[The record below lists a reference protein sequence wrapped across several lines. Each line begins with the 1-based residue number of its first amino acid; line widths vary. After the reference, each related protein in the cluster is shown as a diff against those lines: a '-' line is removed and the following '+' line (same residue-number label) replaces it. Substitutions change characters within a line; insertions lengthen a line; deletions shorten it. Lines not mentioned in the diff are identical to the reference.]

1 MAGQKSKKQTR
12 HPSALKRNRQTIKR
26 TARNR
31 TVAST
36 VRTYVKKVRAAI
48 AAKDTK
54 AAEEALLAAVSVL
67 DKAAGK
73 GVVHRKA
80 AARSISRL
88 SSAVNKTK
96 TPAAAK

>member
-12 HPSALKRNRQTIKR
+12 HPSALKRNRQTVKR
-26 TARNR
+26 TVRNR
-31 TVAST
+31 AAAST

-48 AAKDTK
+48 EAKDIK
-54 AAEEALLAAVSVL
+54 AAETALLAAISIL

-80 AARSISRL
+80 AARTVSRL
-88 SSAVNKTK
+88 SSQVHKTK
-96 TPAAAK
+96 AAK